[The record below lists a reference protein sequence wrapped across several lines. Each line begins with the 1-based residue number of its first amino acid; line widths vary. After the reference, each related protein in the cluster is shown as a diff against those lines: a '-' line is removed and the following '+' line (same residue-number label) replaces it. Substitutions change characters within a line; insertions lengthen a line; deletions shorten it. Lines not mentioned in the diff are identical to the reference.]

1 MNDAI
6 IKTNKS
12 VFEDIKHVENGQ
24 EFWYARELGEVLDY
38 AKWENFSKVVEKAKT
53 SIYKTGEPVENHF
66 LDVRKMVSI
75 GYATQKNP
83 RPITDVKLTRYACY
97 IIAQNGDSAK
107 KPKIAEAQAYFATQT
122 RKQEL
127 SEQYRNDMARLAR
140 RQEFSESDKRISA
153 AIVETGIGS
162 RGLAEIKSSGD
173 AAFFGGKSNKQMKK
187 ILGTGSKPWAN
198 KAHNVVLAGKTLA
211 NEMTTANIENF
222 GVSSFDGVKNDN
234 IDNNQAVR
242 KTITEQQG
250 LEPENF
256 PASEDTDKIKARIKL
271 GTNNLLQK

>member
-140 RQEFSESDKRISA
+140 RQ
-153 AIVETGIGS
+153 
-162 RGLAEIKSSGD
+162 
-173 AAFFGGKSNKQMKK
+173 
-187 ILGTGSKPWAN
+187 
-198 KAHNVVLAGKTLA
+198 
-211 NEMTTANIENF
+211 
-222 GVSSFDGVKNDN
+222 
-234 IDNNQAVR
+234 
-242 KTITEQQG
+242 
-250 LEPENF
+250 
-256 PASEDTDKIKARIKL
+256 
-271 GTNNLLQK
+271 